1 MKRESF
7 LAVVKGCLFKSARRG
22 VEVMSIVV
30 VHRGSHISIQ
40 YPQVEKGLKLI
51 LIPTNSEVANDCQN
65 KLLKW

>member
-22 VEVMSIVV
+22 EEIMSIA